1 MPWVTASK
9 AAFPPSGLG
18 VERQPLE
25 PSGDRELSEW
35 GTCLS

>member
-1 MPWVTASK
+1 MPWVTAS
-9 AAFPPSGLG
+9 SGLG

-25 PSGDRELSEW
+25 PSGDKELSEW